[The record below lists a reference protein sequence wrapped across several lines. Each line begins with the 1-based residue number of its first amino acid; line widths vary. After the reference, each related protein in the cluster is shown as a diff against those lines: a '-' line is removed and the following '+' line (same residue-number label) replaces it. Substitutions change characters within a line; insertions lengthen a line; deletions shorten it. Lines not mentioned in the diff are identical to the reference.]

1 MIDPNMNKPIK
12 IPHTYVIIFTCILLA
27 ALATWVLP
35 GGSYEKVKHAAT
47 GRMIVDPSSFKYI
60 DAYRVGLMDVLKAFP
75 KGFQAASEIIGFL
88 FLIAASFRVIEVTG
102 AINASVFKAIR
113 FFGGRGHLLIPA
125 SMLLFSVCGFMFG
138 MSEETIIFVPIGVA
152 VAQRLGFDRLT
163 GTAMVSLGAAAGFTA
178 GILNPFS
185 VGVSQGL
192 ADLPLF
198 SGWEYRIAIYLV
210 LLSTGMAYVLWYAKK
225 VLKNPEK
232 SYMHG
237 VTEIQTPAQEEDIPV
252 LTTRHKLVLLTV
264 LAGFGCIIYGTI
276 NLGYFVTEIA
286 AVFFGMAM
294 VGGLIGG
301 LGPSTIARSLVD
313 GARTIVFGALVV
325 GLSRG
330 IVVLLTQGKIIDTVV
345 HGLASMVH
353 GLPPAVSAIGMML
366 VQSVLNFVIPSSSG
380 MAATTMPILV
390 PLGDVIGITRQ
401 ATVIAFQFG
410 DGITNSI
417 VPTSAA
423 LMGYLAVAGIPYDRW
438 VRFVAPLLGLWLV
451 IGACFTAV
459 AVMIHL
465 GPF

>member
-294 VGGLIGG
+294 VGGLIG
-301 LGPSTIARSLVD
+301 
-313 GARTIVFGALVV
+313 
-325 GLSRG
+325 
-330 IVVLLTQGKIIDTVV
+330 
-345 HGLASMVH
+345 
-353 GLPPAVSAIGMML
+353 
-366 VQSVLNFVIPSSSG
+366 
-380 MAATTMPILV
+380 
-390 PLGDVIGITRQ
+390 
-401 ATVIAFQFG
+401 
-410 DGITNSI
+410 
-417 VPTSAA
+417 
-423 LMGYLAVAGIPYDRW
+423 
-438 VRFVAPLLGLWLV
+438 
-451 IGACFTAV
+451 
-459 AVMIHL
+459 
-465 GPF
+465 